1 MAKQNPS
8 KVHRMEKI
16 SIIFKAL
23 TSIKEAKQ
31 MFHGVINIYDKWIL
45 DFFEKFLDLYCIMM
59 SINA

>member
-1 MAKQNPS
+1 
-8 KVHRMEKI
+8 MEKI

-45 DFFEKFLDLYCIMM
+45 DFFEKFLDLI
-59 SINA
+59 